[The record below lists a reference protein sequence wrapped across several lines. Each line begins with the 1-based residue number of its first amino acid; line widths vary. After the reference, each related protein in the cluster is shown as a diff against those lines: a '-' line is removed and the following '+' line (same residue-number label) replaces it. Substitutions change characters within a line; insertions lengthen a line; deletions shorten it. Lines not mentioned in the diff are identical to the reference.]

1 MYVILGYLH
10 CMSRIGRTAFRRRIQ
25 TAMAATTLA
34 IALTAPSAGA
44 SEAASKPSKTHS
56 LYQSRELWATIDVCG
71 PKDQASTIGIRGSMP
86 SDGHEK
92 DAMYMRFIVQSLD
105 TATKQWADL
114 GKNAD
119 SGFVAVGTAKSIRQA
134 GRSFELVPASGS
146 PPATLRGVVD
156 FQWRRGKTIVGAT
169 SRITSAEHKSL
180 AGADPEGYS
189 AATCSLA

>member
-10 CMSRIGRTAFRRRIQ
+10 CMSTIARGTFRRRIQ
-25 TAMAATTLA
+25 TTVAATTLA
-34 IALTAPSAGA
+34 LVLTTPSTGA
-44 SEAASKPSKTHS
+44 SGASGESSKTHS
-56 LYQSRELWATIDVCG
+56 LYQSRQLWATIDVCG
-71 PKDQASTIGIRGSMP
+71 PKDQANTIGIRGSMP

-119 SGFVAVGTAKSIRQA
+119 SGFVVVGSAKSIRQA

-156 FQWRRGKTIVGAT
+156 FQWRRGKTIVGST
-169 SRITSAEHKSL
+169 SRITSTEHKSL

>member
-10 CMSRIGRTAFRRRIQ
+10 CMSTIGRAAFRRRIQ
-25 TAMAATTLA
+25 TAVAATALA
-34 IALTAPSAGA
+34 LVLTTPSAGA
-44 SEAASKPSKTHS
+44 SVAKTRS
-56 LYQSRELWATIDVCG
+56 LYQSRQLWATIDVCA
-71 PKDQASTIGIRGSMP
+71 PKDQANTIGIRGSMP

-119 SGFVAVGTAKSIRQA
+119 SGFVAVGSAKSIRQA

-156 FQWRRGKTIVGAT
+156 FQWRRGKTIVGSA